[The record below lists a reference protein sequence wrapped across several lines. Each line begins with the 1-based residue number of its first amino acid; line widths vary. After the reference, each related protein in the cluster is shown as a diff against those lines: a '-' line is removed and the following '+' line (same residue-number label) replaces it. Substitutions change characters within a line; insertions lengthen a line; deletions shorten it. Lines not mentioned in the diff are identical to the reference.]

1 MSRYHKWRSSYANT
15 LAHPLLTYLEHL
27 KATREEQGS
36 LVQVLSLYIP
46 EIQRDSQEREKKNRG
61 KWKYRGKWKKKMN
74 ENWEFLHKL
83 CSVNGDNAARK
94 IKSWI
99 LPGMPWIVIHF
110 MVFWHLVAHV
120 VSSFYGLL
128 HLSTTLEYQ
137 TNILWATTRH
147 KRSTLIRLMTHGP
160 LPRNVRLN
168 LLVQLTKKNSQKIYS
183 ICVQ

>member
-1 MSRYHKWRSSYANT
+1 M
-15 LAHPLLTYLEHL
+15 
-27 KATREEQGS
+27 
-36 LVQVLSLYIP
+36 
-46 EIQRDSQEREKKNRG
+46 
-61 KWKYRGKWKKKMN
+61 
-74 ENWEFLHKL
+74 HKL

-99 LPGMPWIVIHF
+99 LAGMPWIVIHSLKQYHF

-168 LLVQLTKKNSQKIYS
+168 LLVQLTKKNSQKYMQYVYNKCFEGNSYFSLVAIEAMS
-183 ICVQ
+183 GCSEELQAGLPTVPFKLPQLVRRTWLGATEGFEKFL